1 MHHKIN
7 ARTRMAVHTHT
18 HTHTHTRTLQKLRNL
33 SSICGV
39 IVYVYIKN
47 KDRNIGY
54 IEDLNKRKLENV
66 IV

>member
-18 HTHTHTRTLQKLRNL
+18 LQKLRNL
-33 SSICGV
+33 SFICGV

-47 KDRNIGY
+47 KDRSIGY